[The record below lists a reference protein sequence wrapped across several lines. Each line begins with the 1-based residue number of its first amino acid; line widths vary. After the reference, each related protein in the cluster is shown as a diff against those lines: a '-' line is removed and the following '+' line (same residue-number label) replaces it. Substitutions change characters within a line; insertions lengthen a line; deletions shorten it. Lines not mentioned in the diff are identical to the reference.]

1 MLESKSKS
9 QQALT
14 LEKVRGAR
22 KGEREKERMAAPV
35 DVSHKAKYIKHM

>member
-22 KGEREKERMAAPV
+22 KGEREKERLAVPV